1 MLTFFKYKKKIHQLN
16 FNKTRV
22 RGMHSETDVAS
33 SQDTVIR
40 FFELNFYCAETNA
53 LRFSEQLTNYEAQF
67 NSPLQAEH
75 FVSVLGQIQSEMLQ
89 KNPRG
94 GILFDDRVRL
104 LDDIGLYNA
113 APSRVQLKENYV
125 NIYSSFFTQDTYQGP
140 RLEISNFIADSY
152 RKHPQ
157 GLPIHLSEKFANLT
171 NYYAHEF
178 TRNKPLS
185 QILEDAAQES
195 GYYLDAESLGFVLRD
210 IQNKISVESSTE
222 APGNFKELLFSCDDL
237 GFLVKTKRGVK
248 FSTNWQEKYDKFIT
262 NQLSR
267 TPLEPPDLQTDA
279 QSSDKA
285 SNAGSDAGNTG
296 LGCESDYPEETSEQ
310 ISEKGESSQFDD
322 NCSDTSRKSYC
333 PDETPDLDT
342 SDAVSEEFSVNPFLY
357 RLQNGALPDMDP
369 PDEEPPLNPFLYRL
383 QNGTLPA
390 DEYYSDTEEYA
401 TFSDAGNQTD
411 CGEETPSDDTASAT
425 SNHSSSSRQLLD
437 IEESSHTPDN
447 SSTAGNE
454 SGSNEDMQ
462 NSVDDTQEN
471 LRTFSDTVLPQIV
484 DNSPDTAQPRPA
496 VKTMYHTI
504 TVGENPSSGA
514 FLNSTDVGESNTQK
528 VILLTIT
535 AFVIINTVA
544 WFVRKYYPET
554 LPTNPGDAPQD
565 NTQVLHSVFEPFT
578 IYQEIL
584 NKLIF
589 CIIPLSLLI
598 IYNLRYYY
606 LYRVLFLFSRFT
618 R

>member
-1 MLTFFKYKKKIHQLN
+1 MLTFLKYQKKIHQLN

-22 RGMHSETDVAS
+22 RGMHSETEIAS

-53 LRFSEQLTNYEAQF
+53 LSFSEQVTNYEAHF

-75 FVSVLGQIQSEMLQ
+75 FVHVLGQIQSEMLQ

-94 GILFDDRVRL
+94 GVLFDDRVRL

-125 NIYSSFFTQDTYQGP
+125 NIYSSFFTPDTYQGP
-140 RLEISNFIADSY
+140 RLQVSNFIADSY
-152 RKHPQ
+152 KNHPK
-157 GLPIHLSEKFANLT
+157 GLPIHLEETFADLA

-178 TRNKPLS
+178 TKNKPLS
-185 QILEDAAQES
+185 QVLEEAAQGS
-195 GYYLDAESLGFVLRD
+195 GYYLDAESFGFILRD
-210 IQNKISVESSTE
+210 IRKRVSYEYSKEAIS
-222 APGNFKELLFSCDDL
+222 NFNELLITLDDI
-237 GFLVKTKRGVK
+237 GFMEKTKRGVI
-248 FSTNWQEKYDKFIT
+248 FSTDWQEKYDKFIEKQNFPAALQQT
-262 NQLSR
+262 NL
-267 TPLEPPDLQTDA
+267 PPSNHTHF
-279 QSSDKA
+279 SDTS
-285 SNAGSDAGNTG
+285 SNARSDAGNADIDDNDSN
-296 LGCESDYPEETSEQ
+296 CPDETSA
-310 ISEKGESSQFDD
+310 KGESPQFGD
-322 NCSDTSRKSYC
+322 NCSDTSRKSSC
-333 PDETPDLDT
+333 PDEMPDLDT
-342 SDAVSEEFSVNPFLY
+342 VPEEFSVNPFLY
-357 RLQNGALPDMDP
+357 RLRYGALPDMDP
-369 PDEEPPLNPFLYRL
+369 PDEEPPINPFLYRL
-383 QNGTLPA
+383 RYGTLPP

-411 CGEETPSDDTASAT
+411 CGEETPEDDTASAT

-437 IEESSHTPDN
+437 MEESSHTPDN

-454 SGSNEDMQ
+454 SGSHEDMQ

-471 LRTFSDTVLPQIV
+471 FCSFSDTDTVPPQIV
-484 DNSPDTAQPRPA
+484 GNSPDTAQPRPA
-496 VKTMYHTI
+496 VETMYHTI
-504 TVGENPSSGA
+504 TVGETPSSGA
-514 FLNSTDVGESNTQK
+514 FLNSADVGESNIQK
-528 VILLTIT
+528 VILLTVT

-554 LPTNPGDAPQD
+554 LPNNPGDAPQD
-565 NTQVLHSVFEPFT
+565 NAQVFHSVFEPFT

-606 LYRVLFLFSRFT
+606 FYRVLFLFSRFP